1 MSAYARTGL
10 RPKTRRSSAQA
21 TSRGPSRLPKRA
33 TGSSRGCLNAKAA
46 PRASATGADGHAAG
60 HEVADGLDGEIG
72 GTPGADDAPAEE
84 HHEAIGESAQLV
96 EVLRDQQHGGAGLP
110 RRQPR
115 AAGGGR

>member
-10 RPKTRRSSAQA
+10 RPKTRRSSAKA
-21 TSRGPSRLPKRA
+21 TSPRPSRPPKRA

-72 GTPGADDAPAEE
+72 GPPGADDAPPAE
-84 HHEAIGESAQLV
+84 HHEAIGEGAQLV
-96 EVLRDQQHGGAGLP
+96 AALRA
-110 RRQPR
+110 QPP
-115 AAGGGR
+115 G